1 MKYFRS
7 VIIKTWIK
15 WRVWFSLYCNLHRF
29 LCTGRSSAPHRGYNL
44 LLPFLYSISSFCTRY
59 HRFVLDIIVLYSI
72 SSFCTRY
79 HRFVLD
85 IIVLY
90 SISSFYTWYY
100 RFVLDIIVLYS
111 ISSFCTQYHR
121 LSPHILNYWFIEPS
135 MLVITYYCLLH
146 SGLNS
151 LKLSKGW

>member
-1 MKYFRS
+1 MTTYRDSFLWNTSDLWLLRLELNDVFDFPYT
-7 VIIKTWIK
+7 VIYIGFYALGDHQLLTEDTTC
-15 WRVWFSLYCNLHRF
+15 YCH
-29 LCTGRSSAPHRGYNL
+29 
-44 LLPFLYSISSFCTRY
+44 
-59 HRFVLDIIVLYSI
+59 
-72 SSFCTRY
+72 FCTRY

-135 MLVITYYCLLH
+135 ILVITYYCLLH

>member
-1 MKYFRS
+1 MTTCGDSFLWNTSDLWLLRLELND
-7 VIIKTWIK
+7 VFDFPI
-15 WRVWFSLYCNLHRF
+15 YCNLHRF

-59 HRFVLDIIVLYSI
+59 HRFLLDIIVLYSI

-79 HRFVLD
+79 HRF
-85 IIVLY
+85 I
-90 SISSFYTWYY
+90 
-100 RFVLDIIVLYS
+100 LDIIVLYS
-111 ISSFCTQYHR
+111 ISSFCTRYHC

-135 MLVITYYCLLH
+135 ILVMTYYCLLH